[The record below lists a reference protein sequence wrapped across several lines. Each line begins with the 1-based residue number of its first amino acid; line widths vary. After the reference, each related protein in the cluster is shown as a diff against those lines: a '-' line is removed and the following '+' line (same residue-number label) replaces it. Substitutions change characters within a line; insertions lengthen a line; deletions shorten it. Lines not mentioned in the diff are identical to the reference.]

1 MCALCCWGH
10 GGAARGL
17 IDRGVFL
24 REVVAARW
32 SGRRGRVPCRRRAGV
47 WFPGLPIC
55 LVGCSWCGMRLL
67 RPVYE
72 GAERLGAWPVEN
84 RNY

>member
-1 MCALCCWGH
+1 MRALCCWGH

-17 IDRGVFL
+17 FDRGVFL
-24 REVVAARW
+24 HEVVAARS
-32 SGRRGRVPCRRRAGV
+32 SGRRGRVLCRRHVVG
-47 WFPGLPIC
+47 WL
-55 LVGCSWCGMRLL
+55 LVVRCAAVATS
-67 RPVYE
+67 YE